1 MIAAGNAVQLALFAH
16 LEGDAD
22 LIKFFRPRLIEGQD
36 WPQFSFD
43 GMISEWRHEPL
54 GLVRHQAEFSIWA
67 DLQAIADTQDLSD
80 RLSARLSEGF
90 AVEGFEVIYTH
101 MGAVTAS
108 PEAGSQL
115 WRSRVSFEIL
125 TQDQEAI

>member
-1 MIAAGNAVQLALFAH
+1 MIAAGNAVQMALFAH

-67 DLQAIADTQDLSD
+67 DLHAISDTQDLSD
-80 RLSARLSEGF
+80 RLTARLSEGF
-90 AVEGFEVIYTH
+90 AVDRFDVIYTH
-101 MGAVTAS
+101 VGALTAS
-108 PEAGSQL
+108 AEAGSQL
-115 WRSRVSFEIL
+115 WRARVNFELL